1 MNLAQKISNDLNLT
15 FIEEEEPEG
24 NVCFANSDELR
35 PEFKEFFTSADLSNY
50 EYAVS
55 HSEKKYK
62 EILVYESI
70 LKDRLIFWKLVALG
84 SEMKIKKK

>member
-1 MNLAQKISNDLNLT
+1 MELAEKISKALGLMYRNQ
-15 FIEEEEPEG
+15 IKSEG

-62 EILVYESI
+62 EILVHESI